1 MRKFD
6 KKIAM
11 LKANILLEQRNLK
24 QKGLIKE
31 NINEEDLAEVKY
43 DKPWKELEGYIDAEE
58 LVGKHLWFHTNR
70 THRNNGYNGMIGVY
84 TATEKGRKGSL
95 TKKYTN
101 EVRIKSPIHFQTSD
115 SGSAR
120 IKKSKEEKG
129 GAGERK
135 LIAGVSGFVVPTGDG
150 GSSGMI
156 EAGFNPFD
164 SVAPWFYL
172 KNDAD
177 KKEIVSADEVFFHAS
192 KEGEWSFFIKGPKF
206 SDRSG
211 KQEEPELELEPE
223 ADELELDKE
232 INETMKKNRILTESQ
247 KRQITENKE
256 KAILE
261 SFASTFNK
269 IKRIDESEINENS
282 SDTYF
287 ETLSETLD
295 YVREQVL
302 KMGYTLDEDDLN
314 FQFGTGGVSYGQ
326 TKSAVIPLLKNGEP
340 ILGKGGKPLNR
351 GVNIVIY
358 RMDSGR
364 YELTFYKTF

>member
-1 MRKFD
+1 MRRHD

-11 LKANILLEQRNLK
+11 LKVNMLFEQR
-24 QKGLIKE
+24 GLIKE

-43 DKPWKELEGYIDAEE
+43 GKPWKELEGYIDAEE

-101 EVRIKSPIHFQTSD
+101 EVRIKSPIYFQTSD

-129 GAGERK
+129 GAGKRA
-135 LIAGVSGFVVPTGDG
+135 LIAGVSGVVVPTGDG

-192 KEGEWSFFIKGPKF
+192 KEGEWSFFVKGPKF

-211 KQEEPELELEPE
+211 KKEEPEPEVKEP
-223 ADELELDKE
+223 ELELDKE
-232 INETMKKNRILTESQ
+232 INETMKNKNRILTESQ

-269 IKRIDESEINENS
+269 IKRIDESEIN
-282 SDTYF
+282 DMT
-287 ETLSETLD
+287 
-295 YVREQVL
+295 Q
-302 KMGYTLDEDDLN
+302 
-314 FQFGTGGVSYGQ
+314 
-326 TKSAVIPLLKNGEP
+326 
-340 ILGKGGKPLNR
+340 
-351 GVNIVIY
+351 
-358 RMDSGR
+358 
-364 YELTFYKTF
+364 